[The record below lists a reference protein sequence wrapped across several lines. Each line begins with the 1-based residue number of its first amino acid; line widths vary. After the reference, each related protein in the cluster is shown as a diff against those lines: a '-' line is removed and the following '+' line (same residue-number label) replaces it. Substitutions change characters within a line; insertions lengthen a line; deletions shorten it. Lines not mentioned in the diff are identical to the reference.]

1 MAELS
6 AVPFS
11 ALPQAGDGYTV
22 LYEDNQV
29 CRSEKKLSEL
39 VGDKTSSFLTKEQ
52 GDSLYQEKGNYL
64 VADDITGKLD
74 KSQYAVD
81 SATFLT
87 AHQDISNKLDTT
99 AFSTVSGDF
108 LTDEDITGKMD
119 KSESANFYPMTGNPS
134 GFLTQQSLDEYAT
147 QEWVND
153 QGFLKEHQPI
163 SADEWNDVYETVVSN
178 SGTWETETDWTD
190 DINDASA
197 YAYEQ
202 AIAQIPAPFDPT
214 FLSGEIDKKLDK
226 TFSSN
231 FYPMTGNPSGFIT
244 GIPTSSNWD
253 SVYSTVNTNSGTWNN
268 VSAKV
273 DTTAMSAYYKKTETS
288 SKEEIYN
295 EFNATS
301 AWANVTFQPI
311 GDYLSANALKDL
323 SGKWESASDK
333 VNDSAAIW
341 NTVTAKAD
349 QTDLET
355 LSSNVEKLS
364 ADVETI
370 SSNLDKKLNTQDFNA
385 WSATIDTA
393 FYSAGEGLA
402 LDNHTFSISAK
413 YLSANA
419 LNNLSGRWENAS
431 VYAENNSANFENLSA
446 TVKSNSANWNE
457 VSSKAN
463 SADLTALSSKVNN
476 LSGELNTTSSFLSG
490 AIESVSAEF
499 EKVVYTS
506 ATANW
511 DVINYSAGQ
520 NINITDHTIS
530 GKDWTG
536 TIKESSANAVTTV
549 ENKFNGE
556 NNTITAY
563 GTSSFAN
570 DKYTAGEG
578 LALNDHQFYVSGKY
592 ITSAGDSLA
601 GKMLVLKDNEWM
613 EMPEFGGFATANS
626 GAGHP
631 DVQNPST
638 KLIYLVKNSSVTGN
652 DKYSEWI
659 YTSAEQTTAWEC
671 IGETTLDLTDYYK
684 KTETSGAS
692 EISDAFNAK
701 QDKLTAG
708 TDIVINNE
716 VIGVN
721 TNGSAIGD
729 FAFVEGKNTF
739 AGGLCDHV
747 EGMGGIAD
755 NGGMNHIEGFQYHS
769 YCSNRP
775 VTNFN
780 NTNIVKFPNVCP
792 VILRNNERIS
802 PNGTLYELVK
812 IFKDRFIVSCDY
824 GGGDG
829 AGIYHYTQNPF
840 YNPELYKIIDV
851 DLDSSTNEILI
862 TIDGTINVPGS
873 SNGFIQLYGPTTIN
887 SINGTGGSLSSGQT
901 LNTFIFNGGLGFPG
915 NCLDNVRLDNTFISI
930 NLGYTKT
937 GEQEQTTISKIIEIK
952 NIEFDS
958 SNNSFTFTTEDIEI
972 PDIVGGGYTLA
983 LYVINSTYNGCNHI
997 EGQDN
1002 SINYGCNSHAEG
1014 FCNTIT
1020 NNCSHVEGSFN
1031 YASNSNSHA
1040 EGNSTSACGSCSHTE
1055 GKETFV
1061 YTNASNSHAE
1071 GYQSS
1076 AYAVVSHAEGSA
1088 TLAAGSASHSE
1099 GFNTLASAQ
1108 YSHAEGYK
1116 TTAIYYAHA
1125 EGWETR
1131 ANEGGHAEGRK
1142 TFAGGQYSHAE
1153 GQETKALTNNAHSEG
1168 GYTSAGGYCSH
1179 AEGQSTIAS
1188 GAGSH
1193 SEGGSTTA
1201 YFISHAEGSQTLAS
1215 GTGAH
1220 SEGNMTK
1227 AYNTS
1232 HAEGN
1237 MTIASGE
1244 GAHAE
1249 GGYTKANGQC
1259 AHAEGLETYTYASNE
1274 GAHAEGY
1281 KTSAVVGR
1289 GAHSEGWN
1297 TIASGWAAHAE
1308 GNNTSALSSYTHSEG
1323 SATLAAKAY
1332 AHAEGLGTT
1341 ANYCSHSEGHL
1352 TYASGDYSHTEGQYT
1367 SANSDYSHAEGL
1379 SSRTISGTDTLGASH
1394 AEGIRTSASG
1404 QGSHSEGSYTLAQ
1417 NEAAHA
1423 EGYYTTA
1430 NGYGSHSEGNYTS
1443 AYGQGSHSEGSYTTA
1458 FTLGAHAE
1466 GGKTKAIGSYAHAE
1480 GSATSANSNCS
1491 HAEGQITKAVGAYT
1505 HAEGLGTI
1513 ASSMEAHAEGNNT
1526 RAIGI
1531 CSHAEGSITS
1541 AAGNY
1546 SHAEGS
1552 ATSAGKIAH
1561 AEGCKTSAFGNHSHS
1576 EGANTIS
1583 TGANSHSEGD
1593 STSAIGSC
1601 SHSEGY
1607 KTSAV
1612 GSATHSEGFETSAV
1626 GNYSHSNGYYT
1637 IANNSAQFVCGKYND
1652 DVEDSLFLIGNGE
1665 DTSARSNAFIVTN
1678 EGLASATNMMTSA
1691 GYVVTDVIITSATNS
1706 STSFVTNG
1714 VADLTPLYTYIKS
1727 LEDRIAALEAAQGS
1741 DGFTVNG
1748 VQPTVNGNT
1757 ITVGE

>member
-163 SADEWNDVYETVVSN
+163 SADKWNDVYETVVSN

-231 FYPMTGNPSGFIT
+231 FYPMTGNPSGFLKEHQDISNKLDTSSFSEVSGTFLTDEDIT
-244 GIPTSSNWD
+244 GKMDKSFSSNFYPMESNPSGYLTEHQSLDGYATEDWVENKNYLTNEDIEGKLDTSSF
-253 SVYSTVNTNSGTWNN
+253 SEVSGTFL
-268 VSAKV
+268 
-273 DTTAMSAYYKKTETS
+273 TAHQDISNKM
-288 SKEEIYN
+288 
-295 EFNATS
+295 
-301 AWANVTFQPI
+301 
-311 GDYLSANALKDL
+311 
-323 SGKWESASDK
+323 DK
-333 VNDSAAIW
+333 S
-341 NTVTAKAD
+341 
-349 QTDLET
+349 E
-355 LSSNVEKLS
+355 
-364 ADVETI
+364 
-370 SSNLDKKLNTQDFNA
+370 
-385 WSATIDTA
+385 
-393 FYSAGEGLA
+393 
-402 LDNHTFSISAK
+402 
-413 YLSANA
+413 
-419 LNNLSGRWENAS
+419 
-431 VYAENNSANFENLSA
+431 SANFYPMTGNPSGFLTAHQDISTKLDESA
-446 TVKSNSANWNE
+446 FST
-457 VSSKAN
+457 VSSN
-463 SADLTALSSKVNN
+463 FLTAHQDISDYATINYVDTEIGKIGSFEVVGLNEENEPDVDEPSTKIIYLTKETDSEKTDPYTEWIYN
-476 LSGELNTTSSFLSG
+476 NTTS
-490 AIESVSAEF
+490 
-499 EKVVYTS
+499 
-506 ATANW
+506 
-511 DVINYSAGQ
+511 
-520 NINITDHTIS
+520 
-530 GKDWTG
+530 
-536 TIKESSANAVTTV
+536 
-549 ENKFNGE
+549 
-556 NNTITAY
+556 
-563 GTSSFAN
+563 
-570 DKYTAGEG
+570 
-578 LALNDHQFYVSGKY
+578 
-592 ITSAGDSLA
+592 
-601 GKMLVLKDNEWM
+601 
-613 EMPEFGGFATANS
+613 
-626 GAGHP
+626 
-631 DVQNPST
+631 
-638 KLIYLVKNSSVTGN
+638 
-652 DKYSEWI
+652 
-659 YTSAEQTTAWEC
+659 AWEC

-708 TDIVINNE
+708 TDIVINNG

-972 PDIVGGGYTLA
+972 PDIVGGGYTLN

-1002 SINYGCNSHAEG
+1002 SIHYGCNSHAEG

-1031 YASNSNSHA
+1031 YASNPNSHA

-1131 ANEGGHAEGRK
+1131 ANEGGHAEGRE

-1179 AEGQSTIAS
+1179 AEGNYTVATGFYSHSEGNSTSAYKESCHAEGQSTIAS
-1188 GAGSH
+1188 GMGSH
-1193 SEGGSTTA
+1193 SEGNETIASDMGSHAEGLSTSALGQGSHTEGGSTKA
-1201 YFISHAEGSQTLAS
+1201 YNLSHAEGSTTLAS
-1215 GTGAH
+1215 GVGAH
-1220 SEGNMTK
+1220 SEGQYTN
-1227 AYNTS
+1227 AYDTS
-1232 HAEGN
+1232 HAEGQY
-1237 MTIASGE
+1237 TIASGA

-1259 AHAEGLETYTYASNE
+1259 AHA
-1274 GAHAEGY
+1274 
-1281 KTSAVVGR
+1281 
-1289 GAHSEGWN
+1289 
-1297 TIASGWAAHAE
+1297 
-1308 GNNTSALSSYTHSEG
+1308 
-1323 SATLAAKAY
+1323 
-1332 AHAEGLGTT
+1332 
-1341 ANYCSHSEGHL
+1341 
-1352 TYASGDYSHTEGQYT
+1352 
-1367 SANSDYSHAEGL
+1367 
-1379 SSRTISGTDTLGASH
+1379 
-1394 AEGIRTSASG
+1394 
-1404 QGSHSEGSYTLAQ
+1404 
-1417 NEAAHA
+1417 
-1423 EGYYTTA
+1423 
-1430 NGYGSHSEGNYTS
+1430 
-1443 AYGQGSHSEGSYTTA
+1443 
-1458 FTLGAHAE
+1458 
-1466 GGKTKAIGSYAHAE
+1466 
-1480 GSATSANSNCS
+1480 
-1491 HAEGQITKAVGAYT
+1491 
-1505 HAEGLGTI
+1505 
-1513 ASSMEAHAEGNNT
+1513 
-1526 RAIGI
+1526 
-1531 CSHAEGSITS
+1531 
-1541 AAGNY
+1541 
-1546 SHAEGS
+1546 
-1552 ATSAGKIAH
+1552 
-1561 AEGCKTSAFGNHSHS
+1561 
-1576 EGANTIS
+1576 
-1583 TGANSHSEGD
+1583 
-1593 STSAIGSC
+1593 
-1601 SHSEGY
+1601 
-1607 KTSAV
+1607 
-1612 GSATHSEGFETSAV
+1612 
-1626 GNYSHSNGYYT
+1626 
-1637 IANNSAQFVCGKYND
+1637 
-1652 DVEDSLFLIGNGE
+1652 
-1665 DTSARSNAFIVTN
+1665 
-1678 EGLASATNMMTSA
+1678 
-1691 GYVVTDVIITSATNS
+1691 
-1706 STSFVTNG
+1706 
-1714 VADLTPLYTYIKS
+1714 
-1727 LEDRIAALEAAQGS
+1727 
-1741 DGFTVNG
+1741 
-1748 VQPTVNGNT
+1748 
-1757 ITVGE
+1757 